1 MKFDRRGSRA
11 LIVVAVLALVA
22 GGAWAFAA
30 AASVGDDSSEKP
42 AAKQKSSRGW
52 LGVSLHDTGDG
63 VFVTEVVDDSAA
75 AAAGIEQ
82 GDRIVAIDGKR
93 VEHAGEVVDAMRASK
108 PGDTVTIEV
117 EGDQGARRL
126 KATLGERPSR
136 GERGFVFDFDE
147 DAFRG
152 ALEGIEGALEGI
164 PHFAGAGEGEEIS
177 RGYLGVELLQPS
189 DALRRALGGRDGRG
203 VLIDT
208 VSDESP
214 AAAAGLRAGDL
225 IVALDGKDVES
236 TAALRR
242 MIRERD
248 GGAAVSIEIVR
259 AGRTDTL
266 SATLGEKKV
275 RVWIWEHNDDGDGA
289 PTSWR
294 FAPRGIEERELD
306 EATQERIREAM
317 ERAREAMELHREE
330 LELQREKLHD
340 LRERGIIL
348 HLAPPAPP
356 APPAGGE
363 TLVAPPAPPAP
374 AERA

>member
-30 AASVGDDSSEKP
+30 AASVGDDSSDRP
-42 AAKQKSSRGW
+42 ATKQRSSRGW

-63 VFVTEVVDDSAA
+63 VFVTHVVDDSAA
-75 AAAGIEQ
+75 AKAGVEK

-93 VEHAGEVVDAMRASK
+93 VEHASEVVDAMRRSK

-117 EGDQGARRL
+117 EGEQGARRL
-126 KATLGERPSR
+126 EATLGERPSR
-136 GERGFVFDFDE
+136 GERAFVFDFDE
-147 DAFRG
+147 DGFRG

-164 PHFAGAGEGEEIS
+164 PHFAGVGEGEEIS

-236 TAALRR
+236 TTALRR

-248 GGAAVSIEIVR
+248 GGAVVSIEIVR
-259 AGRTDTL
+259 AGRTDTV

-275 RVWIWEHNDDGDGA
+275 RVWIWEHNDDGDGV

-294 FAPRGIEERELD
+294 FAPRGIEEREID
-306 EATQERIREAM
+306 EATQERIREAV

-330 LELQREKLHD
+330 LELQREKLHN
-340 LRERGIIL
+340 LREKGIIL
-348 HLAPPAPP
+348 RLAPPAPP

-363 TLVAPPAPPAP
+363 TVVAPPAPPAP